1 MLSIF
6 ICFIAFLAK
15 LSSSENVPYSNIS
28 SLVGHINLVL
38 PVPNL
43 ISDNVLVSS
52 SNSTIGLLNYK
63 TGILKNVLN
72 YKKNEDIKKIHT
84 SDKYTFVLVTNRNV
98 EGSGKSNCSNG
109 EDTYSYINVY
119 TGEEL
124 YLLNILEYKNET
136 IIDFIVIDEKI
147 YVLLNDRIS
156 IRNVNDNSIDSIV
169 FKDHNIN
176 SIYSKII
183 KKGYNNLSFLYVD
196 SDLFCHLVLFD
207 TINNKIIHEKKITNF
222 KVNNKLNNYVSVI
235 NNKNAVVI
243 YNKKDIH
250 IIELPNNEN
259 NNNRDNIYNYYYQ
272 KLNGENKDDENKD
285 GKNKDEEI
293 EGEIQ
298 DKSNFIMDNE
308 MENLNA
314 DEYFVIK
321 LGNEE
326 YISMYKT
333 GKNTN
338 TNNNNIIKL
347 IKQKEKENELIGY
360 YIDKD
365 NKKKL
370 IYCEDKEGKI
380 FVKSLNEQSVI
391 NKNGGKDNNNTIATL
406 NKGDNVYY
414 HGELLIGLYDQED
427 KSNYFFSV
435 YQDSSFSVYKNNDVH
450 YTREEALSY
459 VKQMHF
465 YNFDHLK
472 NTKSKSVNNLNI
484 PEFSI
489 LKELEKYLKSK
500 ISLINKSY
508 MDEIV
513 KNNTQLSLVP
523 FNFFYLT
530 VNEKLEML
538 NILINKNEQN
548 GIKRKT
554 LIDTKKSEKNGSIKD
569 NKKNSSDNSDSIN
582 TSNKDYKYEMMKNLI
597 KNAIRKY
604 ETDQTSNYAKKSIVL
619 VSTSNNFIFAIHLY
633 TGLILYKIDMNSIK
647 GVNSIISLKNKLCS
661 YSLNK
666 NNWSEYEQGGKI
678 IFLNNA
684 SKGDNSATTFNRI
697 DGSINQPNELSLFKS
712 FSKDSVL
719 VILKTDSISHIIIFD
734 ILTTDIIFERKLNS
748 FEIQNLFIYTN
759 ENNKSII
766 AVDKMLRAKMIPI
779 ENVVSKKEKTSQN
792 GAITK
797 VDLKNEEF
805 YFYTVNSEK
814 KSIQGYRIIG
824 PDNNNKNTTN
834 DDIDLR
840 LIETYFINMNTEKI
854 EVYAK
859 SLTKQKDIFYPI
871 KINKD
876 ASICYKYINNNIIT
890 YLTKTENNSRSS
902 IAYTIYII
910 DGVTGTLIH
919 SKTLDKHVRPPFH
932 IIINENIV
940 VLHFY
945 NANINKYVI
954 KTFEL
959 LLDKKD
965 PGFINLISSK
975 KEKIVDLFD
984 VKNVIVK
991 EQNYIID
998 HNIKSFNFTE
1008 TKRGIT
1014 NKHLLLLLD
1023 TNKIAMLNLNS
1034 ENKEPIYKNLNTF
1047 ITQKNILY
1055 NSKGFASN
1063 ESMLESTTLIFSWGD
1078 YFYFTAYQPNGS
1090 FDTMDSLNIFFLLF
1104 LIISVFIA
1112 SYFSYI
1118 TRKNKI
1124 IYAKWA

>member
-15 LSSSENVPYSNIS
+15 LSLSENVPYSSIS

-43 ISDNVLVSS
+43 ISDHVLVSS
-52 SNSTIGLLNYK
+52 SNSNIGLLNYK

-72 YKKNEDIKKIHT
+72 YKKNEDIKKVHT
-84 SDKYTFVLVTNRNV
+84 NDKYTFVLVTNRNLQ
-98 EGSGKSNCSNG
+98 GSEKSNCPNG

-156 IRNVNDNSIDSIV
+156 IRNLNDNSIDSIV
-169 FKDHNIN
+169 FKEHNIN

-183 KKGYNNLSFLYVD
+183 KKGYNNLSLLYVD

-207 TINNKIIHEKKITNF
+207 TINNKIIHNKKITNF
-222 KVNNKLNNYVSVI
+222 QINNKLNNYVSVI
-235 NNKNAVVI
+235 NNKNTVVI
-243 YNKKDIH
+243 YNKKDMH
-250 IIELPNNEN
+250 IIELSDQEN

-272 KLNGENKDDENKD
+272 KLNGENKDEENKD
-285 GKNKDEEI
+285 GGI
-293 EGEIQ
+293 EGEVQ

-321 LGNEE
+321 LGNDE

-333 GKNTN
+333 GKNTK
-338 TNNNNIIKL
+338 TNDNNIIKL
-347 IKQKEKENELIGY
+347 IKQKKSENELVGY

-370 IYCEDKEGKI
+370 IYSEDKEGKI
-380 FVKSLNEQSVI
+380 FVKSLNEQNVI
-391 NKNGGKDNNNTIATL
+391 NKNKTEGKDDNNNTIAIL
-406 NKGDNVYY
+406 NKGSNVYY
-414 HGELLIGLYDQED
+414 HGELLIGVYDEED

-472 NTKSKSVNNLNI
+472 NTKNKSVNNLNM

-489 LKELEKYLKSK
+489 LKELEKYLKRK
-500 ISLINKSY
+500 ISSLNKSY
-508 MDEIV
+508 IEEIM
-513 KNNTQLSLVP
+513 NNTTQLSLVP

-538 NILINKNEQN
+538 NILINKNEPN
-548 GIKRKT
+548 DIKRKT
-554 LIDTKKSEKNGSIKD
+554 LIDTKASEKNGLKTDGKKD
-569 NKKNSSDNSDSIN
+569 SSDNSNSIN
-582 TSNKDYKYEMMKNLI
+582 TANKDYKYEMMKNLI
-597 KNAIRKY
+597 KNAIGKY
-604 ETDQTSNYAKKSIVL
+604 ETDQSSNYAKKSIVL

-633 TGLILYKIDMNSIK
+633 TGLILYKIDMNPIK
-647 GVNSIISLKNKLCS
+647 GANSIISLKNKQCS

-666 NNWSEYEQGGKI
+666 NNWSEYEQGEKI
-678 IFLNNA
+678 IFLNTA
-684 SKGDNSATTFNRI
+684 SKGDISTTTFNRI
-697 DGSINQPNELSLFKS
+697 DGSIDQSNGLSLFKS
-712 FSKDSVL
+712 FSKDSAL

-748 FEIQNLFIYTN
+748 FAIQNLFIYTN

-779 ENVVSKKEKTSQN
+779 ENDVVKKDKTSQN
-792 GAITK
+792 EAITE

-814 KSIQGYRIIG
+814 KAIQGYRIIG
-824 PDNNNKNTTN
+824 PDNKNKNTTN
-834 DDIDLR
+834 NDIDLR
-840 LIETYFINMNTEKI
+840 LIETYFINMNTEQI

-876 ASICYKYINNNIIT
+876 ASICYKYINNNIIA
-890 YLTKTENNSRSS
+890 YVTKTENNSISS

-919 SKTLDKHVRPPFH
+919 SKTLDKHARPPFH

-954 KTFEL
+954 KAFEL

-975 KEKIVDLFD
+975 KDKFVDLFD
-984 VKNVIVK
+984 VKNVVVK

-998 HNIKSFNFTE
+998 HNVKSFNFTE

-1023 TNKIAMLNLNS
+1023 TNKIAMLNLTG

-1047 ITQKNILY
+1047 ITHKNILY
-1055 NSKGFASN
+1055 NSKGFVSN

-1078 YFYFTAYQPNGS
+1078 YFYFTSYQPNGS
-1090 FDTMDSLNIFFLLF
+1090 FDTMDSFNIFFLLF
-1104 LIISVFIA
+1104 LIFSVFIA

-1124 IYAKWA
+1124 ICAKWA

>member
-6 ICFIAFLAK
+6 ICFIIAFLSK
-15 LSSSENVPYSNIS
+15 LSLSENVLYSNIS

-43 ISDNVLVSS
+43 ISDHVLVSS
-52 SNSTIGLLNYK
+52 SNSNIGLLNYK

-72 YKKNEDIKKIHT
+72 YKKNEDIKKVHT
-84 SDKYTFVLVTNRNV
+84 NDKYTYVLITNGNLQ
-98 EGSGKSNCSNG
+98 GSEKNNCPND

-119 TGEEL
+119 KGEEL

-136 IIDFIVIDEKI
+136 VIDFIVIDENV

-156 IRNVNDNSIDSIV
+156 IRNVSDNSISSIV
-169 FKDHNIN
+169 FKENNIN

-183 KKGYNNLSFLYVD
+183 KKGYNNLSLVYVD

-207 TINNKIIHEKKITNF
+207 TINNKIIHKKKITNF
-222 KVNNKLNNYVSVI
+222 QINNKLNNYVSVI

-250 IIELPNNEN
+250 IIELSNQEN
-259 NNNRDNIYNYYYQ
+259 NNNSDIIYNYYYQ
-272 KLNGENKDDENKD
+272 KLNDENKD
-285 GKNKDEEI
+285 GEI
-293 EGEIQ
+293 EEETQ
-298 DKSNFIMDNE
+298 DKTNFIMDNE
-308 MENLNA
+308 MENLNT

-321 LGNEE
+321 LGNDE
-326 YISMYKT
+326 YISMYTT

-338 TNNNNIIKL
+338 ADDNKIIKL

-360 YIDKD
+360 YIDKY
-365 NKKKL
+365 NKKNL

-380 FVKSLNEQSVI
+380 FVKLINEQNII
-391 NKNGGKDNNNTIATL
+391 NKNKHGEKHSNNTIAIL
-406 NKGDNVYY
+406 NKGNNVYY
-414 HGELLIGLYDQED
+414 HGELLMGIYDKDD
-427 KSNYFFSV
+427 KNNYFFSV
-435 YQDSSFSVYKNNDVH
+435 YQDSSFSVYKNNDVY

-472 NTKSKSVNNLNI
+472 NNKNKSVNNLNI
-484 PEFSI
+484 SKFSI
-489 LKELEKYLKSK
+489 LKELEKYLKNK
-500 ISLINKSY
+500 ISLFKKSY
-508 MDEIV
+508 IEEIM
-513 KNNTQLSLVP
+513 KQKTQLSLVP

-530 VNEKLEML
+530 VNDKLEML

-548 GIKRKT
+548 GIKRKA
-554 LIDTKKSEKNGSIKD
+554 LIDTKGNDKNGLKKD
-569 NKKNSSDNSDSIN
+569 GKIGSKDNSDSIN
-582 TSNKDYKYEMMKNLI
+582 IDNKDYKYEMMEKLI
-597 KNAIRKY
+597 KNAIEKY
-604 ETDQTSNYAKKSIVL
+604 ETDQSSNYAKKSIVL

-633 TGLILYKIDMNSIK
+633 TGLILYKIDINPIK
-647 GVNSIISLKNKLCS
+647 GVNSMISLKNKQCS

-678 IFLNNA
+678 LFLNNV
-684 SKGDNSATTFNRI
+684 SKGDNGATTFNRI
-697 DGSINQPNELSLFKS
+697 DGSINQSNELSLFKS

-719 VILKTDSISHIIIFD
+719 LILKTNSISHIIIFD

-748 FEIQNLFIYTN
+748 FVIQNLFIYTN
-759 ENNKSII
+759 GNNKSII
-766 AVDKMLRAKMIPI
+766 VVDQMLRAKMIPI
-779 ENVVSKKEKTSQN
+779 ENAVDKKEKASQN
-792 GAITK
+792 VAITK
-797 VDLKNEEF
+797 VDLENEEF

-814 KSIQGYRIIG
+814 KAIQGYRIIG
-824 PDNNNKNTTN
+824 SDNNNKYTNN

-840 LIETYFINMNTEKI
+840 VIETYFINMNAEQI
-854 EVYAK
+854 EVYGK

-890 YLTKTENNSRSS
+890 YVTKTENHNNNTSS

-919 SKTLDKHVRPPFH
+919 SKTLDKHTQPPFH

-954 KTFEL
+954 KAFEL

-998 HNIKSFNFTE
+998 HNIKSFTFTE

-1023 TNKIAMLNLNS
+1023 TNKIAMINLTG
-1034 ENKEPIYKNLNTF
+1034 ENKEPTYKNLNIF
-1047 ITQKNILY
+1047 ITHKNILY
-1055 NSKGFASN
+1055 NSKGFVSN

-1078 YFYFTAYQPNGS
+1078 YFYFTSYQPNGS
-1090 FDTMDSLNIFFLLF
+1090 FDTMNSFNIFFLLF

-1112 SYFSYI
+1112 TYFSYI

-1124 IYAKWA
+1124 INAKWE

>member
-15 LSSSENVPYSNIS
+15 LSLSENVPYSNIS

-52 SNSTIGLLNYK
+52 SNSNIGLLNYK

-72 YKKNEDIKKIHT
+72 YKKNEDIKKVHT
-84 SDKYTFVLVTNRNV
+84 NDKYTFVLVTNRNLQ
-98 EGSGKSNCSNG
+98 GSGKSNCSND

-136 IIDFIVIDEKI
+136 IIDFIVIDEKV

-169 FKDHNIN
+169 FKEHNIN

-183 KKGYNNLSFLYVD
+183 KKGYNNLSLLYVD

-222 KVNNKLNNYVSVI
+222 QVNNKLNNYVSVI

-243 YNKKDIH
+243 YNKKDMH
-250 IIELPNNEN
+250 TIELSNNEN
-259 NNNRDNIYNYYYQ
+259 SNNRDNIYNYYYQ

-293 EGEIQ
+293 EGGIQ

-321 LGNEE
+321 LGNDE

-333 GKNTN
+333 GKNAN
-338 TNNNNIIKL
+338 TNGNNIIKL
-347 IKQKEKENELIGY
+347 IKKKEKENELIGY
-360 YIDKD
+360 YIDKH
-365 NKKKL
+365 NKKTL

-380 FVKSLNEQSVI
+380 FVKLLNEQNVI
-391 NKNGGKDNNNTIATL
+391 NKNGGKDNNNTIAIL

-414 HGELLIGLYDQED
+414 HGELLIGLYDEED
-427 KSNYFFSV
+427 KNNYFFSV

-472 NTKSKSVNNLNI
+472 NTKNKSVNNLNI

-489 LKELEKYLKSK
+489 LEELEKYLKSK
-500 ISLINKSY
+500 ISLLNKSY
-508 MDEIV
+508 IEEIM
-513 KNNTQLSLVP
+513 KNKTQLSLVP

-538 NILINKNEQN
+538 NIMINKNEQN

-554 LIDTKKSEKNGSIKD
+554 LIDTKGDGKNGLTKD
-569 NKKNSSDNSDSIN
+569 SKKDLSDNNDSIN
-582 TSNKDYKYEMMKNLI
+582 TANKDYKYEMMKNLV

-604 ETDQTSNYAKKSIVL
+604 ATDQSSNYAKKSIVL

-633 TGLILYKIDMNSIK
+633 TGLILYKIDMNPIK
-647 GVNSIISLKNKLCS
+647 GVNSIISLKSKQCS

-697 DGSINQPNELSLFKS
+697 DGSINQSNGLSLFKS

-719 VILKTDSISHIIIFD
+719 VILKTDSMSHIIIFD

-748 FEIQNLFIYTN
+748 FAIQNLFIYAN

-779 ENVVSKKEKTSQN
+779 ENAVSKKEKTSQN

-890 YLTKTENNSRSS
+890 YVTKTENNSTSS

-954 KTFEL
+954 KAFEL

-975 KEKIVDLFD
+975 KDKIVDLFD

-998 HNIKSFNFTE
+998 HNVKSFNFTE

-1023 TNKIAMLNLNS
+1023 TNKIAMLNLTS
-1034 ENKEPIYKNLNTF
+1034 ENKEPTYKNLNTF
-1047 ITQKNILY
+1047 ITHKNILY
-1055 NSKGFASN
+1055 NSKGFVSN

-1078 YFYFTAYQPNGS
+1078 YFYFTSYQPNGS
-1090 FDTMDSLNIFFLLF
+1090 FDTMDSFNIFFLLF

-1112 SYFSYI
+1112 SCFSYI

-1124 IYAKWA
+1124 INAKWA